1 VPRAGWRKPETEL
14 RLSDHIS
21 IGVLTR
27 TYPPAVVDAVVRE
40 TARQEQRH
48 RLLPARVMVYYVMAL
63 ALYSQAAYEEVM
75 RSLVEGLAWSRRW
88 RTTWKVPTKAA
99 IYKARVRLGVEPL
112 QALFRTVVRPLGT
125 AESKGVWYRSWRL
138 MSIDGTVLDVADT
151 PANAAAFGRPGT
163 ARGEGSAFPQIRLVA
178 VAECGTH
185 AIVGVAMGPCSTA
198 ELSLAGELLGSLE
211 RGMLCLADRL
221 YFSYGLWQQARA
233 AGADLLWRARSN
245 SVLRPTHVL
254 ADGSYLSE
262 LFPSPRDR
270 EHHRDGIPV
279 RVIEYVIDDPG
290 RVTEGTPLRLIT
302 TILDPTLAPAE
313 ELALTYTQRWE
324 FETALDELK
333 THQRGPRLVLRS
345 KHPDGVR
352 QEVYGHLLTHYAI
365 RTLMHDAALEADEDP
380 DRLSFV
386 RSLRVV
392 RRTQLA
398 GAGFSP

>member
-1 VPRAGWRKPETEL
+1 MPRAGWRKPETEL

-88 RTTWKVPTKAA
+88 RTTWRVPTKAA

-112 QALFRTVVRPLGT
+112 QALFRAVVRPLGT
-125 AESKGVWYRSWRL
+125 AASQGVWYRRWRL

-163 ARGEGSAFPQIRLVA
+163 GRGEGSAFPQIRLAA

-185 AIVGVAMGPCSTA
+185 AIVGVAMGPCRTA
-198 ELSLAGELLGSLE
+198 ELSLAGELLESLQA
-211 RGMLCLADRL
+211 GMLCLADRL
-221 YFSYGLWQQARA
+221 YFGYDLWRQAQA
-233 AGADLLWRARSN
+233 TGADLLWRARSN
-245 SVLRPTHVL
+245 SVLRPTQVL

-270 EHHRDGIPV
+270 EHHRHGIQV

-290 RVTEGTPLRLIT
+290 RVTEGAPLRLIT

-313 ELALTYTQRWE
+313 ELALTYAQRWE

-365 RTLMHDAALEADEDP
+365 RTLMHEAALEGDEDP